1 MNICKEEYKSKLDMA
16 VTLGKFDGIH
26 LGHSELL
33 KELKKQKEKGNS
45 TLLFTFSKSPQA
57 YLGKKE
63 EEYIFSKEEKLDFF
77 RQLSWLD
84 YYYEV
89 PVSDEFLLLEPE
101 DFVKRYLVDKF
112 KVRQIIVGEDFR
124 FGHKK
129 KGNVSLLKTLGK
141 TYHYELTVI
150 KKIKQQEQDIS
161 STEIRR
167 ILEKGEMKKAE
178 EILGHPFYLIGTVQ
192 HGRNL
197 ASKLGFPTANVE
209 YPSEKIKIPFGVYL
223 TRIEVEGK
231 ILNGI
236 TNVGTKPT
244 VTQET
249 KILAESFLFD
259 FEQELYGKKIKIYF
273 DDFLRTERKFDSIE
287 ALKSQI
293 QQDVAKA
300 KKMKSKKVL
309 KVKEEK

>member
-33 KELKKQKEKGNS
+33 KELKKQKERGKS
-45 TLLFTFSKSPQA
+45 TLLFTFSKSPQV

-101 DFVKRYLVDKF
+101 DFVKWYLVDKF

-129 KGNVSLLKTLGK
+129 KGDVSLLKTLGK

-150 KKIKQQEQDIS
+150 KRIKQQEQDIS

-167 ILEKGEMKKAE
+167 ILEKGEMKNAE

-259 FEQELYGKKIKIYF
+259 FKQELYGKKIKIYF
-273 DDFLRTERKFDSIE
+273 DDFLRMERKFDSIE
-287 ALKSQI
+287 ELRTQI

-300 KKMKSKKVL
+300 KKMKSKK
-309 KVKEEK
+309 EN